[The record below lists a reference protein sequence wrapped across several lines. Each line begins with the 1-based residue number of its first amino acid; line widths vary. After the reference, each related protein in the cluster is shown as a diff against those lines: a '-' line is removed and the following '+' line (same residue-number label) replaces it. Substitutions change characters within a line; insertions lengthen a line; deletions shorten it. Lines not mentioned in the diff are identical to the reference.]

1 MFMSQ
6 SVEITA
12 SHVRTRVLAAK
23 QQQPDFN
30 VCVDYGPFIVY
41 MGIDDLIRLRDSIN
55 ATITEFEQQLPP
67 ID

>member
-6 SVEITA
+6 SVTINPG
-12 SHVRTRVLAAK
+12 HVRTRVLAKA
-23 QQQPDFN
+23 QQKPDFN
-30 VCVDYGPFIVY
+30 VSIDFTQFVIY
-41 MGIDDLIRLRDSIN
+41 MGIDDLIRLRDDIN